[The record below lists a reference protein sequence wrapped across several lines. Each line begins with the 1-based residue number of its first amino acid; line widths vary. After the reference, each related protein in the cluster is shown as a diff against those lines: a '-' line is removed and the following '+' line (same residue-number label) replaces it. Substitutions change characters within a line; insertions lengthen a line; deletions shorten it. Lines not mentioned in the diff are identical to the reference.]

1 MIPDAGNDPAALVGI
16 DEHCDVPVLLGPD
29 ADLAVRDAAAA
40 RRHAANRHA
49 ADGEEDVE
57 MPDALPVRMVVV
69 DGIVM
74 GHQVCQMLPRFKI
87 NNLLLLL

>member
-16 DEHCDVPVLLGPD
+16 DEHRDVPVLLGPD
-29 ADLAVRDAAAA
+29 ADLAVRDAA
-40 RRHAANRHA
+40 A

>member
-16 DEHCDVPVLLGPD
+16 DEHRDVPVLLGPD

-40 RRHAANRHA
+40 RRRAANRQA
-49 ADGEEDVE
+49 AGPEEDVE
-57 MPDALPVRMVVV
+57 MLDALPVRMVVV

-74 GHQVCQMLPRFKI
+74 GHQVCQILPRIQI
-87 NNLLLLL
+87 NN

>member
-1 MIPDAGNDPAALVGI
+1 MIPEADNDPAALVGI
-16 DEHCDVPVLLGPD
+16 DEHRDVPVLHGPD

-40 RRHAANRHA
+40 RHCAANRRA
-49 ADGEEDVE
+49 AGPQEDVE
-57 MPDALPVRMVVV
+57 MPEELPVRMVVV

-87 NNLLLLL
+87 NN